1 MTTPGGPH
9 STPAGWYADEA
20 AGVLR
25 YWDGQKWTDA
35 TQPIAPAS
43 GPPSPRKRK
52 APVKVI
58 AAAAAGVAILAAA
71 GAAIY
76 VNRSTSDED
85 QWTATTSTSAATST
99 TTPSSI
105 APSSTEPVDT
115 ACGPS
120 ESEALTEALSQLPDE
135 STTNRSW
142 SPRSIGSNFD
152 PCADLSTILVTIE
165 GATGSSPMQAL
176 MFHRGEYLGTGTL
189 DARGFTSIDYPAS
202 TEDMVVLTYRTS
214 QSCTACDDGVTTSV
228 RFQWDGQA
236 VQMLDSPPP

>member
-1 MTTPGGPH
+1 M
-9 STPAGWYADEA
+9 
-20 AGVLR
+20 
-25 YWDGQKWTDA
+25 
-35 TQPIAPAS
+35 
-43 GPPSPRKRK
+43 K
-52 APVKVI
+52 AI
-58 AAAAAGVAILAAA
+58 AAAATGVAVLAVA

-85 QWTATTSTSAATST
+85 QWMATTSTSAATSVPT
-99 TTPSSI
+99 SSTAVVPLAPRSTATPSSI
-105 APSSTEPVDT
+105 ASSSTEPVDN
-115 ACGPS
+115 ACGPT

-202 TEDMVVLTYRTS
+202 TEDMVVLTYRTG